1 MSSKTQ
7 YLIKQGLLTS
17 PPKFLETGVQYEV
30 VMGSIAYG
38 VAEDHSDMDVYGFAI
53 PPRDWVFPH
62 LRGEI
67 PGFDEAGPQFEQ
79 IQQHH
84 MIDKSG
90 MGGKG
95 REYDLTLYSIVK
107 YFRLLMENNPNIIDS
122 LFVPRNC
129 VLYSTAVGEL
139 VRERRQL
146 FLHKGCWARFKGYAY
161 AQVHK
166 MRTKVPEG
174 GRKEIIEKFGYD
186 VKFAYH
192 VVRLLNEVE
201 QILVEEDLDLARN
214 KEQLKAIRRGEWSQQ
229 AVEDYFSDKEN
240 QLEKLYLESKL
251 PAVPESASIK
261 ELLMQCL
268 EQHYGS
274 LEQCVVR
281 EDEALIALRE
291 IESITVRVRT
301 GKMSIERK

>member
-7 YLIKQGLLTS
+7 HLIKQGLLKS

-67 PGFDEAGPQFEQ
+67 FGFDEIDLQFEQ

-84 MIDKSG
+84 MLDKSAL
-90 MGGKG
+90 GGKG
-95 REYDLTLYSIVK
+95 REYDLVIYSIIK
-107 YFRLLMENNPNIIDS
+107 YFRLLTDNNPNIIDS

-129 VLYSTAVGEL
+129 VLYSTTIGEM
-139 VRERRQL
+139 VREKRHL
-146 FLHKGCWARFKGYAY
+146 FLHKGCWAKFKGYAY
-161 AQVHK
+161 SQVHK

-174 GRKEIIEKFGYD
+174 GRKAIINEFGYD

-201 QILVEEDLDLARN
+201 QILIENDLDLDRN
-214 KEQLKAIRRGEWSQQ
+214 KEQLKSIRRGEWSQQ
-229 AVEDYFSDKEN
+229 AVEDYFADKEK
-240 QLEKLYLESKL
+240 QLEKIYLESTL
-251 PAVPESASIK
+251 PALPDTEAIK
-261 ELLMQCL
+261 SLLLECL
-268 EQHYGS
+268 EHHYGS
-274 LEQCVVR
+274 LTECINQ
-281 EDEALIALRE
+281 EDDAIAALRE
-291 IESITVRVRT
+291 IELIVQKVR
-301 GKMSIERK
+301 K

>member
-1 MSSKTQ
+1 MGSKTQ
-7 YLIKQGLLTS
+7 YLINEGLLKS
-17 PPKFLETGVQYEV
+17 PPAFLETGVQYEV

-67 PGFDEAGPQFEQ
+67 PGFDEPGQQFEQ

-84 MIDKSG
+84 MKDASALA
-90 MGGKG
+90 GKG
-95 REYDLTLYSIVK
+95 REYDLTIYSIVK
-107 YFRLLMENNPNIIDS
+107 YFRLLMENNPNIIDT

-129 VLYSTAVGEL
+129 VLYSTAMGEW
-139 VRERRQL
+139 VREQRHI

-174 GRKEIIEKFGYD
+174 GRQKIIDEFGYD

-201 QILVEEDLDLARN
+201 QLLIEEDLDLARN

-229 AVEDYFSDKEN
+229 AVEDYFTEKEK
-240 QLEKLYLESKL
+240 QLEQHYLQSRL
-251 PAVPESASIK
+251 PAQPDTKAIK
-261 ELLMQCL
+261 QLLLQCL

-274 LEQCVVR
+274 LEACIVR
-281 EDEALIALRE
+281 EDEAVAALKA
-291 IESITVRVRT
+291 IEAILHKTPF
-301 GKMSIERK
+301 

>member
-7 YLIKQGLLTS
+7 HFIKQGLLKS

-38 VAEDHSDMDVYGFAI
+38 VAEDHSDMDIYGFAI

-67 PGFDEAGPQFEQ
+67 SGFDESGPQFEQ

-84 MIDKSG
+84 MLDKSAR
-90 MGGKG
+90 GGKG
-95 REYDLTLYSIVK
+95 REYDLVIYSIIK
-107 YFRLLMENNPNIIDS
+107 YFRLLMDNNPNIIDS

-129 VLYSTAVGEL
+129 VLYSTAVGEM
-139 VRERRQL
+139 VRENRHL
-146 FLHKGCWARFKGYAY
+146 FLHKGCWAKFKGYAY
-161 AQVHK
+161 SQVHK

-174 GRKEIIEKFGYD
+174 GRQAIIDEYGYD

-201 QILVEEDLDLARN
+201 QILIEKDLDLARN
-214 KEQLKAIRRGEWSQQ
+214 KEQLKSIRRGECSQQ
-229 AVEDYFSDKEN
+229 EVEDYFTNKEK
-240 QLEKLYLESKL
+240 QLEQIYLDSTL
-251 PAVPESASIK
+251 PALPDKTAIK
-261 ELLMQCL
+261 KLLLECL
-268 EQHYGS
+268 EHHYGS
-274 LEQCVVR
+274 LSECIVQ
-281 EDEALIALRE
+281 EDEALLAIRE
-291 IESITVRVRT
+291 IEMIVQ
-301 GKMSIERK
+301 GLKK

>member
-1 MSSKTQ
+1 MSSKTAE
-7 YLIKQGLLTS
+7 LIQKGLLKST
-17 PPKFLETGVQYEV
+17 PKFLSTAVQYEV

-67 PGFDEAGPQFEQ
+67 PGFDEPGPQFEQ
-79 IQQHH
+79 VQQHH
-84 MIDKSG
+84 MFDPSAV
-90 MGGKG
+90 GGKG
-95 REYDLTLYSIVK
+95 REYDVVIYSIIK

-139 VRERRQL
+139 VREQRHI
-146 FLHKGCWARFKGYAY
+146 FLHKGCWPKFKGYAY
-161 AQVHK
+161 SQVHK

-174 GRKEIIEKFGYD
+174 KRQTMVEEFGYD

-201 QILVEEDLDLARN
+201 QILLEQDLDLARN
-214 KEQLKAIRRGEWSQQ
+214 KEQLKAIRRGEWDQ
-229 AVEDYFSDKEN
+229 AQVEQYFVDKEK
-240 QLEKLYLESKL
+240 QLESVYLESRL
-251 PAVPESASIK
+251 PTKPDHAAIK
-261 ELLMQCL
+261 TLLLNCL

-274 LEQCVVR
+274 IDECIVQ
-281 EDEALIALRE
+281 EDAAMKAIRDIDHIIQRLR
-291 IESITVRVRT
+291 R
-301 GKMSIERK
+301 

>member
-7 YLIKQGLLTS
+7 YLINKGLLKS
-17 PPKFLETGVQYEV
+17 APKFIETGVQYEV

-67 PGFDEAGPQFEQ
+67 SGFDETGPKFDQL
-79 IQQHH
+79 QQHH
-84 MIDKSG
+84 MIDKSALS
-90 MGGKG
+90 GKG
-95 REYDLTLYSIVK
+95 REYDLTIYSIVK
-107 YFRLLMENNPNIIDS
+107 YFRLLADNNPNIIDS

-129 VLYSTAVGEL
+129 VLYSTAIGEM
-139 VRERRQL
+139 VRENRQL
-146 FLHKGCWARFKGYAY
+146 FLHKGCWPRFKGYAY

-174 GRKEIIEKFGYD
+174 KRKDIIAEFGYD

-201 QILVEEDLDLARN
+201 QLLVEQDLDLSRN
-214 KEQLKAIRRGEWSQQ
+214 KEQLKAIRRGEWTLEE
-229 AVEDYFSDKEN
+229 VEQYFAKKER
-240 QLEKLYLESKL
+240 QLEQVYLDSTLRSVPDEK
-251 PAVPESASIK
+251 AVK
-261 ELLMQCL
+261 DLLLSCL

-274 LEQCVVR
+274 LEACVVQ
-281 EDEALIALRE
+281 EDAAQAALRQ
-291 IESITVRVRT
+291 IEAIVAGVRKSYSV
-301 GKMSIERK
+301 

>member
-1 MSSKTQ
+1 MTMGSKTQ
-7 YLIKQGLLTS
+7 YLIKEGLLKS

-30 VMGSIAYG
+30 IMGSIAYG

-67 PGFDEAGPQFEQ
+67 AGFDKPGPQFDQ

-84 MIDKSG
+84 MIDRSAL
-90 MGGKG
+90 GGKG
-95 REYDLTLYSIVK
+95 REYDLVIYSIIK
-107 YFRLLMENNPNIIDS
+107 YFRLLMDNNPNIIDS

-129 VLYSTAVGEL
+129 VLFSTAIGEM
-139 VRERRQL
+139 VREQRKL

-161 AQVHK
+161 AQVNK

-174 GRKEIIEKFGYD
+174 SRKKIVDDFGYD

-201 QILVEEDLDLARN
+201 QILVEEDLDVARN
-214 KEQLKAIRRGEWSQQ
+214 QEQLKSIRRGEWSQQ
-229 AVEDYFSDKEN
+229 AVEDYFANKEK
-240 QLEKLYLESKL
+240 QLEQVYLESKL
-251 PAVPESASIK
+251 PIK
-261 ELLMQCL
+261 ANTAAIKTLLMQCL

-274 LEQCVVR
+274 LQKCLVK
-281 EDEALIALRE
+281 EDEAVLALRE
-291 IESITVRVRT
+291 IDAILQRSRLIA
-301 GKMSIERK
+301 

>member
-7 YLIKQGLLTS
+7 HLIEQGLLKS
-17 PPKFLETGVQYEV
+17 PPKFLSTGVQYEV

-38 VAEDHSDMDVYGFAI
+38 VATDASDMDIYGFAI
-53 PPRDWVFPH
+53 PPRDWLFPH

-67 PGFDEAGPQFEQ
+67 AGFDDAGPQFEQ

-84 MIDKSG
+84 MLDKSAQ
-90 MGGKG
+90 GGKG
-95 REYDLTLYSIVK
+95 REYDLTIYSIVK
-107 YFRLLMENNPNIIDS
+107 YFRLLMDNNPNIIDS
-122 LFVPRNC
+122 LFVPRTC

-139 VRERRQL
+139 VRESRHA
-146 FLHKGCWARFKGYAY
+146 FLHKGCWSKFKGYAY

-174 GRKEIIEKFGYD
+174 GRKKIIEEFGYD

-214 KEQLKAIRRGEWSQQ
+214 AEQLKSIRRGDWSQKE
-229 AVEDYFSDKEN
+229 VEEYFSSKER
-240 QLEKLYLESKL
+240 QLETVYLQSKL
-251 PAVPESASIK
+251 PAVPDKQVVKS
-261 ELLMQCL
+261 LLMACL

-274 LEQCVVR
+274 LSECVV
-281 EDEALIALRE
+281 EQGAAVHALNDIQKILDRL
-291 IESITVRVRT
+291 
-301 GKMSIERK
+301 K